1 MDFTSSSAFSSLFS
15 LLSVILFL
23 HHFPCCFKK
32 YRQASLSQTFC
43 KSILLW
49 DFNISYVMINLF
61 WWACYEIGQH
71 CHLFFRKLF
80 FLLFGSFYK
89 CLGGQKNQY
98 FTSNLWIVNPLG
110 DFKDI
115 KTSAK
120 SVGRTHHIKF
130 SDPIN
135 SA

>member
-1 MDFTSSSAFSSLFS
+1 MLYFRNTKQTSKNVVDTTFQGFIHSTWSSNQCKGDTSFAHDTCLMDFTSSSAFSSLFS

-80 FLLFGSFYK
+80 FLLFGSFY
-89 CLGGQKNQY
+89 
-98 FTSNLWIVNPLG
+98 
-110 DFKDI
+110 
-115 KTSAK
+115 
-120 SVGRTHHIKF
+120 
-130 SDPIN
+130 
-135 SA
+135 